1 MVLRRAIDDPAV
13 SKSLVTIFN
22 DKEHADVLG
31 LRPRRCRELRPSRMG
46 RRRQYVTTDPAHHP
60 RHPHVLFLRQS
71 DDAASRLP
79 DRRSERAQARCEQ
92 SLRRITT
99 TRVLGGWM

>member
-31 LRPRRCRELRPSRMG
+31 LRSRRCRELRPSRMG

-60 RHPHVLFLRQS
+60 RHPNVLFLRKS
-71 DDAASRLP
+71 DDAASRVP
-79 DRRSERAQARCEQ
+79 ERP
-92 SLRRITT
+92 S
-99 TRVLGGWM
+99 